1 MAVRIMEIPVFYQ
14 GNMVILRRSFL
25 EKLLAGSQENNAVRA
40 GIYIFLALLVLR
52 APVIRSRMQKQSGD
66 ALTGIM
72 LDDLQETNNG
82 IGRDDFTQIFPL
94 ERNTFSQGMKLLGEK
109 L

>member
-1 MAVRIMEIPVFYQ
+1 M
-14 GNMVILRRSFL
+14 
-25 EKLLAGSQENNAVRA
+25 
-40 GIYIFLALLVLR
+40 LR

-94 ERNTFSQGMKLLGEK
+94 ERNTFFLGMKLLGEK
-109 L
+109 LQLVNIFKQMNTKIAYYRTNQKKAEYVKGRRFV